1 MNVEPSWCREPWP
14 WILMAGPA
22 AVVVAGAIT
31 IWIAFASADGLVA
44 DDYYKQGLAINRVL
58 ARDANARQ
66 AGIVA
71 RIVIGGGRSDGR
83 VDMSVA
89 LGGRMDLP
97 GEIVVRFSH
106 VARAGNDREVRLRH
120 VTANRYAATLPPL
133 PSGRWQVS
141 VEDTQGLW
149 RVTGSW
155 QGEDLP
161 FTASAL

>member
-1 MNVEPSWCREPWP
+1 MSVEQSWYREPWP

-22 AVVVAGAIT
+22 AAVVAGAIT

-58 ARDANARQ
+58 ARDENARR
-66 AGIVA
+66 AGIAA
-71 RIVIGGGRSDGR
+71 RILIAGGQGGGRAGID
-83 VDMSVA
+83 VV

-97 GEIVVRFSH
+97 EELVVRFSH
-106 VARAGNDREVRLRH
+106 VSRAGNDREVRLQH
-120 VTANRYAATLPPL
+120 VDANRYTAMLPPL
-133 PSGRWQVS
+133 PAGRWHVS
-141 VEDTQGLW
+141 VEDTQGQW

-161 FTASAL
+161 FTAAAP